1 MAYYCAVH
9 EEANLKVVWGEAPFR
24 QRDSEERKRAWL
36 AQYKDRI
43 IESYEERRGRKIV
56 SIKVV

>member
-1 MAYYCAVH
+1 MVYYSAVH
-9 EEANLKVVWGEAPFR
+9 GEANLKIIGGTAPFR

-43 IESYEERRGRKIV
+43 IQGYEERRAT
-56 SIKVV
+56 